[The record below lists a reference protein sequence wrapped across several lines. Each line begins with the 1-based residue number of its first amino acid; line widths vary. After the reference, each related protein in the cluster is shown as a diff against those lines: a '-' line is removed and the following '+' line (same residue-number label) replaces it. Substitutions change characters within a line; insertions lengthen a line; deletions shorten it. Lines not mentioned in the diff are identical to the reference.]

1 MIQFMERFRARGVV
15 GFQRAATSLVGRIHS
30 YRGSAMKTANFYLN
44 FPGNTEEAFNFYKSI
59 FGVEIMM
66 LVRFADFPDSMGVSE
81 QDRNKIAH
89 IAIPLGAGNILMGTD
104 VVQSHGRPFSMGSN
118 FYISLEADTDA
129 EAHRLFDALSEGGR
143 VEMELQKTEWAEKY
157 GSLVDR
163 FGVQWMVSYTGN
175 VQFSL
180 G

>member
-1 MIQFMERFRARGVV
+1 
-15 GFQRAATSLVGRIHS
+15 
-30 YRGSAMKTANFYLN
+30 MKTANFYLN

-143 VEMELQKTEWAEKY
+143 EIRLA
-157 GSLVDR
+157 GRSLRCAMDGQLHRQRAVLIGLIRPEGLRPWQARVHVRDETCNAR
-163 FGVQWMVSYTGN
+163 RIARAAA
-175 VQFSL
+175 FSSRQAAANS
-180 G
+180 